1 MASSSRLS
9 SLAHDSVSSD
19 SSNKPSPSS
28 SSSSSSSSSGRSTT
42 RRSARPRRLLSPRSS
57 RRISIPP
64 TRMTRAV
71 STLGSSS
78 SSSSEPEG
86 RSSSSTESEEVS
98 ESWSGLRT
106 RRPPALGPYAPNI
119 WRCLRLGP
127 PPPRSAT
134 NSASPSSGPY
144 RPPLPPPPTWLF
156 ESDAGPPP
164 RAPPPRPRPRPP
176 SPRPRPR
183 PPRPPRPADLW
194 RPPILAHSG
203 TQDYASLGNAE
214 RLDRRHVLRQS
225 PVRREAKFRAAHP
238 SRPDVGKSAE
248 KANASGGEV
257 AALRARNYMY
267 ETRFRRYLNTRHAPS
282 SRAPS
287 SRASSFR
294 FTARCTLS
302 FHSSRRLCI
311 SSNCSFDCSWVG
323 DR

>member
-1 MASSSRLS
+1 MQTVRQ
-9 SLAHDSVSSD
+9 
-19 SSNKPSPSS
+19 
-28 SSSSSSSSSGRSTT
+28 TT
-42 RRSARPRRLLSPRSS
+42 ILLTLKCCIAARPTSS
-57 RRISIPP
+57 RRSTKGRPG
-64 TRMTRAV
+64 AV
-71 STLGSSS
+71 
-78 SSSSEPEG
+78 E
-86 RSSSSTESEEVS
+86 
-98 ESWSGLRT
+98 
-106 RRPPALGPYAPNI
+106 
-119 WRCLRLGP
+119 C
-127 PPPRSAT
+127 
-134 NSASPSSGPY
+134 SPSPHLRHLRSPQSIALPY
-144 RPPLPPPPTWLF
+144 PWASHHQTL
-156 ESDAGPPP
+156 
-164 RAPPPRPRPRPP
+164 
-176 SPRPRPR
+176 
-183 PPRPPRPADLW
+183 PRPPRPADLW